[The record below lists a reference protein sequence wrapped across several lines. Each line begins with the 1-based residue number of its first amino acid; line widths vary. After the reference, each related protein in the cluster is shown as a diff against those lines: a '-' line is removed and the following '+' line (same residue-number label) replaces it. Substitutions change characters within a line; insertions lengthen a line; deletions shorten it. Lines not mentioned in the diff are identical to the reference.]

1 LLPYSLRWTFF
12 QQIGVLSVDMET
24 VAVADD
30 VSTVTND
37 DINFEFPSEVSH
49 TTERPSHK
57 RRIFDF
63 FNVGIGS
70 AISARVVDTHFL
82 YWKLR
87 HPGANFS
94 DYYAGRIADSLR
106 RGGTHK
112 TLGDKAFLSGSLT
125 SDAVKKS
132 VETHQ
137 KRGGA
142 YFDVAINHG
151 LKPYHNCIDYGCGSL
166 RVGQHFIDY
175 LDAQKYTGIDV
186 VSDFYDAGIS
196 LLKPGVIEQKQPRF
210 AMISPA
216 TLEAARLTKPDFI
229 FSFAVLKHVPPDELN
244 LYFRSIVSMM
254 TADTTA
260 VITFNPARKSTRTGG
275 SIWNFRA
282 DDLIKCVRSIDP
294 HLVCSV
300 THKPSEVVI
309 QFPKT
314 VALSIRR
321 G

>member
-1 LLPYSLRWTFF
+1 V
-12 QQIGVLSVDMET
+12 GMEKM
-24 VAVADD
+24 AVADATIATAAD
-30 VSTVTND
+30 V
-37 DINFEFPSEVSH
+37 NFEIPTSVSLL
-49 TTERPSHK
+49 TERPGFK

-70 AISARVVDTHFL
+70 AISARVIDAHFL

-87 HPGANFS
+87 HPGAKFS

-137 KRGGA
+137 KRGGI

-151 LKPYHNCIDYGCGSL
+151 LKPHHNCIDYGCGSL

-175 LDAQKYTGIDV
+175 LDAQKYTGVDV
-186 VSDFYDAGIS
+186 VSDFYEAGIS
-196 LLKPGVIEQKQPRF
+196 LLKPGTIERKQPKF
-210 AMISPA
+210 YVISPA
-216 TLEAARLTKPDFI
+216 ALEAARLTKPDFI

-244 LYFRSIVSMM
+244 FYFRSIVSMM
-254 TADTTA
+254 TANTTA
-260 VITFNPARKSTRTGG
+260 VITFNPARNTSRTGG
-275 SIWNFRA
+275 SIWNFSA
-282 DDLIKCVRSIDP
+282 DDLIKCVQSIDP

-300 THKPSEVVI
+300 THKPSEAAI
-309 QFPKT
+309 AFPKT